1 MGSGEAS
8 STPRSTPKGDV
19 VQSTVDIA
27 SPGPQAPLLPRRP
40 GRRRFQS
47 DAVQIRALA
56 APSLAVLC
64 LIGIYPLVYAIYQ
77 SLRSGTLITS
87 GSYVGGANYSS
98 VLTSGTFWSAAEFTL
113 VFTVAAVVGSY
124 LVGFALALAFQA
136 GIPGARVLK
145 PLLLLPWVVPVVV
158 SMTSWNWLIG
168 SSQGLADQFTHA
180 IGLGDVGFL
189 ATPTSAV
196 ISVSLVKIWESFPF
210 MFLVF
215 SGALQT
221 IDPGLYESAR
231 VDGASWWLC
240 TRHITLPLLRN
251 VSFMTWILMAI
262 FSVNDFP
269 TIWLLTGGGPV
280 GATQNLVVYSYEL
293 VFQEFRT
300 GEGIAVALFATVIT
314 AAMAVFLFKFINGGS
329 YRRARRVAQ

>member
-1 MGSGEAS
+1 
-8 STPRSTPKGDV
+8 
-19 VQSTVDIA
+19 VQSTLEVT
-27 SPGPQAPLLPRRP
+27 SPGPEAPVLPRRSA
-40 GRRRFQS
+40 RRRFQS

-56 APSLAVLC
+56 LPSLVVLC

-77 SLRSGTLITS
+77 SLRSGTLISS
-87 GSYVGGANYSS
+87 GSYVGASNYRSM
-98 VLTSGTFWSAAEFTL
+98 LASGTFWSAVEFTL
-113 VFTVAAVVGSY
+113 IFTLAAVVGSY
-124 LVGFALALAFQA
+124 FVGFALALAFQA

-168 SSQGLADQFTHA
+168 SGQGLADQFTHA
-180 IGLGDVGFL
+180 IGLGNVGFL

-210 MFLVF
+210 MFLVL
-215 SGALQT
+215 SGALET
-221 IDPGLYESAR
+221 IDSGLYESAR
-231 VDGASWWLC
+231 VDGASWWSC
-240 TRHITLPLLRN
+240 TRHVTVPLLRN

-300 GEGIAVALFATVIT
+300 GEGIAVALFATLVT
-314 AAMAVFLFKFINGGS
+314 AVMAVFLFKFINGGG
-329 YRRARRVAQ
+329 YHRTRRVAQ